1 MENIRIFVA
10 IPLPEPLMM
19 HLERLQR
26 KLELKVPPRSVRWVR
41 PESIHLTLKFLGDTS
56 VDKVPD
62 IEAALAAV
70 ARNVPACAFTAA
82 ALGCY
87 PNPNRPRVI
96 WVGVEEPHG
105 ILVALQQAIEEVVT
119 PFGFPPEKR
128 GFRPHLTIGRVRRR
142 VSRQDIARIGELVV
156 ETRVGV
162 LGEVQVEHF
171 ELIRSILKP
180 TGAEYTT
187 LEEFRLC
194 EPG

>member
-1 MENIRIFVA
+1 MEKIRAFVA
-10 IPLPEPLMM
+10 IPLPEPLLMQ
-19 HLERLQR
+19 LERLQR

-41 PESIHLTLKFLGDTS
+41 PRSIHLTLKFLGDTE
-56 VDKVPD
+56 VDKLPD

-87 PNPNRPRVI
+87 PDPNRPRVI

-105 ILVALQQAIEEVVT
+105 ILAALQAAIEEVVE

-128 GFRPHLTIGRVRRR
+128 GFSPHLTLGRVNRR
-142 VSRQDIARIGELVV
+142 VSRQDVARIGRVV
-156 ETRVGV
+156 SETQVGV
-162 LGEVQVEHF
+162 LGEVVVEYF
-171 ELIRSILKP
+171 ELIRSTLKP

-187 LEEFRLC
+187 LEAFRLC